1 MNKKIM
7 GLIIANI
14 GLFIM
19 IIPLSLIV
27 MNDIKQTTSLSK
39 WLDYQQQHSQKLMK
53 ERFLVENLSI
63 QKEIVD
69 VFNPE
74 SKTSNQRNKI
84 DMDNTIGNLTIPK
97 FNQSF
102 PLYLNASNEK
112 LSKGVATLEGTP
124 APAGKIGER
133 PVIAGHRTNYNEISF
148 FFLPELKP
156 GDEIY
161 LSAFDQNFVYRV
173 RDTQTIDQYDFNKL
187 NPEKNVDMITLLTCT
202 HAPQYDKR
210 LIVNATR
217 KYQQKKT
224 RQSINVFTYV
234 FMSNT
239 PWTFKFKRYF
249 PYFLL
254 SVLMIVFIFINTRS
268 LKRAKKSE

>member
-74 SKTSNQRNKI
+74 SKTSNQQSKI

-173 RDTQTIDQYDFNKL
+173 RDTQTIL
-187 NPEKNVDMITLLTCT
+187 
-202 HAPQYDKR
+202 
-210 LIVNATR
+210 
-217 KYQQKKT
+217 
-224 RQSINVFTYV
+224 
-234 FMSNT
+234 SNT
-239 PWTFKFKRYF
+239 PYAHKASR
-249 PYFLL
+249 
-254 SVLMIVFIFINTRS
+254 VLRNDLANAFIVCCSICIQAIFFVFGYGHPARILAVGPSKNDTTTSYSTLIKAR
-268 LKRAKKSE
+268 